1 MENQTDVSGPTET
14 VHRSLRIFL
23 NYRRKDTEDTAGRLF
38 DSLCAHF
45 GEERVFMDIDDIPP
59 GVDFD
64 EVVHEAVGKCDV
76 LLALIGPSW
85 LTMVDEHGRRRL
97 DDPADFV
104 RIELQ
109 TALQRNIRVVPVLVH
124 DVAMPKAEDLPDG
137 LQRLTHKQALS
148 LTNTRWKYDLGKL
161 IEALESVRPGRVY
174 PSDVLRPELPEQ
186 AVEPTTASGEQ
197 AVQPTNASPE
207 PAHAAPAGGPPPQR
221 AVGPKRRRW
230 LWGAGSIVAIV
241 AIVAII
247 GAASGGGASSHTTTA
262 GANAASHV
270 ASIGIAVSTSCT
282 GSSSGNE
289 TQAATITW
297 LNSTKSPATIYWL
310 TYSGARD
317 VYDKLAPG
325 QSYSQQTY
333 VGHRWLVVESGAC
346 SAMTVMKPGTQMFT
360 IH

>member
-1 MENQTDVSGPTET
+1 VEEQTDVSGDLGTAGPG
-14 VHRSLRIFL
+14 LRIFL

-76 LLALIGPSW
+76 LLALIGPTW

-109 TALQRNIRVVPVLVH
+109 TALQRDIRVVPVLVH

-137 LQRLTHKQALS
+137 LQRLTHKQALGLS
-148 LTNTRWKYDLGKL
+148 NMRWKYDLGKL
-161 IEALESVRPGRVY
+161 VEALESVRPGRVY

-186 AVEPTTASGEQ
+186 AVRPTTAS
-197 AVQPTNASPE
+197 AE
-207 PAHAAPAGGPPPQR
+207 PAQAAPAGPPPPQKPVR
-221 AVGPKRRRW
+221 RKRRRW
-230 LWGAGSIVAIV
+230 LWGAGAIVAIV
-241 AIVAII
+241 AVLAII
-247 GAASGGGASSHTTTA
+247 GAASGGSSSSHTSTT
-262 GANAASHV
+262 GSNAASHA

-282 GSSSGNE
+282 GSSTGNE

-297 LNSTKSPATIYWL
+297 LNSTRSPATVYWL
-310 TYSGARD
+310 TYGGARD
-317 VYDKLAPG
+317 LYDTLAPG

>member
-14 VHRSLRIFL
+14 AHRSLRIFL

-45 GEERVFMDIDDIPP
+45 GEERVFMDLDDIPP

-76 LLALIGPSW
+76 LLALIGPTW
-85 LTMVDEHGRRRL
+85 LTMVDEHGHRRL

-109 TALQRNIRVVPVLVH
+109 TALQRDIRVVPVLVH
-124 DVAMPKAEDLPDG
+124 DVAMPTAEDLPDG
-137 LQRLTHKQALS
+137 LQRLTHKQALGLS
-148 LTNTRWKYDLGKL
+148 NTRWKYDLGKL
-161 IEALESVRPGRVY
+161 VDALESVRPGRVY

-186 AVEPTTASGEQ
+186 AVQPMTVSGEQ
-197 AVQPTNASPE
+197 AVQPTKASAE
-207 PAHAAPAGGPPPQR
+207 SAHAAPASGPPPQKP
-221 AVGPKRRRW
+221 VGRTRRRW
-230 LWGAGSIVAIV
+230 LWGAGAIV
-241 AIVAII
+241 AILVII
-247 GAASGGGASSHTTTA
+247 GAASGGGSSSHSTTTLS
-262 GANAASHV
+262 NAASHA
-270 ASIGIAVSTSCT
+270 ASIGITVTTSCT
-282 GSSSGNE
+282 GASGGNG
-289 TQAATITW
+289 TQTATISW
-297 LNSTKSPATIYWL
+297 LNSTKSPAKIYWL

-317 VYDKLAPG
+317 LYDTLAPG
-325 QSYSQQTY
+325 QSYSQPTY

>member
-1 MENQTDVSGPTET
+1 MEEQTDVSGDEGTARPG
-14 VHRSLRIFL
+14 LRIFL

-45 GEERVFMDIDDIPP
+45 GEQRVFMDIDDIQP

-76 LLALIGPSW
+76 LLALIGPTW

-97 DDPADFV
+97 DDPDDYV

-109 TALQRNIRVVPVLVH
+109 VALQRDIRVVPVLIH

-137 LQRLTHKQALS
+137 LQRLTHKQAVGLS
-148 LTNTRWKYDLGKL
+148 NTRWRYDLGRL

-174 PSDVLRPELPEQ
+174 PSEVLRPELPEQ
-186 AVEPTTASGEQ
+186 AVQATTAS
-197 AVQPTNASPE
+197 AE
-207 PAHAAPAGGPPPQR
+207 PAHAAPASGPPPQKP
-221 AVGPKRRRW
+221 VGRKRHRW
-230 LWGAGSIVAIV
+230 LWGAGAIVAIV

-247 GAASGGGASSHTTTA
+247 GAASGGSASSRTTTT
-262 GANAASHV
+262 GVHAASHAV
-270 ASIGIAVSTSCT
+270 SLGIAVSTSCT

-297 LNSTKSPATIYWL
+297 LNSTKSTATIYWL

-317 VYDKLAPG
+317 RYDTLAPG
-325 QSYSQQTY
+325 QSYSQPTY
-333 VGHRWLVVESGAC
+333 VGHRWLVVEPGAC